1 MIAADSIKNIIT
13 PLLPGWRIQFG
24 RWTDSDKVTDRFAVI
39 KPVGGG
45 LATLVR
51 RPQFTLL
58 LIGSKSDAASLPSMK
73 ADSIVEAMRVSNGGL
88 VCMRAGEPV
97 YSNTD
102 DGRHTYE
109 LSISTITN

>member
-1 MIAADSIKNIIT
+1 MIPADAIKSVIT
-13 PLLPGWRIQFG
+13 PLLKDWRIQYG
-24 RWTDSDKVTDRFAVI
+24 RWTDAEKGKRYAVVR
-39 KPVGGG
+39 PVGGG

-58 LIGSKSDAASLPSMK
+58 LIGAKDDSQTVPSMA
-73 ADSIVEAMRVSNGGL
+73 ADSIIEAMRKKNGGL

-109 LSISTITN
+109 FSVSTITN